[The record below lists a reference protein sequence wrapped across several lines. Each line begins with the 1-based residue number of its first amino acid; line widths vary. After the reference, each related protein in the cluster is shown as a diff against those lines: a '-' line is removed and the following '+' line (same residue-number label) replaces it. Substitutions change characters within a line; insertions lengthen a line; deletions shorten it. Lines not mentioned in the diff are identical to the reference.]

1 MYTVD
6 LLLSL
11 APIIPRTGPLKSG
24 HTIVFSFSLST
35 LFFLWNTVYCLD
47 VVHEY
52 QILVAFVV
60 VVWKQG
66 TRDETFIKKKHPCF
80 FITNSKNIFSCE
92 KIHEPSPSH
101 NGNQIMDL
109 YPACRETGGCFTIL
123 NLFLR
128 KHMGFVV
135 QSARHPFLRAR
146 TRSMYL
152 DGSLSRRTNYI
163 LFSSLNIYRLLI

>member
-35 LFFLWNTVYCLD
+35 VFFLWNTVYCLD

-109 YPACRETGGCFTIL
+109 YPACRERHVERPDDVSPSWISLFTKTYGVCGAI
-123 NLFLR
+123 
-128 KHMGFVV
+128 
-135 QSARHPFLRAR
+135 SAPPLPEGKDPFHVF
-146 TRSMYL
+146 
-152 DGSLSRRTNYI
+152 GWFSLS
-163 LFSSLNIYRLLI
+163 SH